1 MLKTLLIRL
10 FDVLA
15 EDPAQQQFQLQQQHA
30 QMAQQEMNQQAANDA
45 LLAADNTIEEVE
57 EDDDAEVDEEGLN
70 AADIEVIINQVR
82 RIECSSMKDAG
93 TDIELA

>member
-1 MLKTLLIRL
+1 M
-10 FDVLA
+10 
-15 EDPAQQQFQLQQQHA
+15 QQQAA
-30 QMAQQEMNQQAANDA
+30 QMAQQEMNSQAANDA

-82 RIECSSMKDAG
+82 RIQCSSMKDAR
-93 TDIELA
+93 TDIELL

>member
-1 MLKTLLIRL
+1 M
-10 FDVLA
+10 
-15 EDPAQQQFQLQQQHA
+15 QQQAA
-30 QMAQQEMNQQAANDA
+30 QMAQQEMNSQAANDA

-82 RIECSSMKDAG
+82 RNQCSSIKDAG
-93 TDIELA
+93 TDIELL